1 MIFSQCLTA
10 IMQPDIFQK
19 VPSLLNAEDSSKTNI
34 VGGKS
39 AYAEKTNDSTCS
51 SNTKQDRAENW

>member
-1 MIFSQCLTA
+1 
-10 IMQPDIFQK
+10 MQPELFQK
-19 VPSLLNAEDSSKTNI
+19 VPSLLNAEDSSKSNI
-34 VGGKS
+34 VGGK